1 MLTIKKHALKMG
13 ALALA
18 MGFTFAACSD
28 DDEPTVPQT
37 RSKEYK
43 LAKSATD
50 AAQTGTITLT
60 ENADSSVNLSIT
72 LKASTK
78 DTKHP
83 FYLIGGSVATPTTD
97 TLVRDSIVGNGAE
110 ATKVIWNKV
119 DSVTIN
125 GQKRRFTYDSAVKNV
140 SAFAKVYFKAGKDS
154 VIAVGNILKSSA
166 Q

>member
-1 MLTIKKHALKMG
+1 MG

-28 DDEPTVPQT
+28 DDEPTPPQF

-50 AAQTGTITLT
+50 ATQVGTIKLT
-60 ENADSSVNLSIT
+60 ENADSSLNLSIT

-78 DTKHP
+78 DIKHP
-83 FYLIGGSVATPTTD
+83 FYLIKGAIATPTTD
-97 TLVRDSIVGNGAE
+97 TLVRDSIAGNGAE
-110 ATKVIWNKV
+110 ATKVIWNKE
-119 DSVTIN
+119 T
-125 GQKRRFTYDSAVKNV
+125 RFKYDSAVKIA
-140 SAFAKVYFKAGKDS
+140 AFSKVYFKAGKDS

>member
-1 MLTIKKHALKMG
+1 MG

-18 MGFTFAACSD
+18 MGFTFAACED
-28 DDEPTVPQT
+28 DDAPVVPQT

-83 FYLIGGSVATPTTD
+83 FYLIKGAVATPTTD
-97 TLVRDSIVGNGAE
+97 TLLRDSIVGNGAE

-119 DSVTIN
+119 DSILVD
-125 GQKRRFTYDSAVKNV
+125 GKKRKFTYDSAVKNV
-140 SAFAKVYFKAGKDS
+140 SAFAKIYFKAGKDS